1 MTISAKSSSSRT
13 LKKAPI
19 LEAIFEMRW
28 ELPQIPNTQTRRD
41 PAYPL
46 LYGRMYDRFKKEYT
60 VTEDLPSVQVHPD
73 ASPYVVRHRMR
84 KSANEW
90 PIAQIGP
97 GIITVN
103 EGKDY
108 SWDSFRHEIVR
119 IFEAFTDFYPASTF
133 ELNIL
138 KTELRFIN
146 GVEVEP
152 GENPLKFFE
161 EKLHT
166 RVEFPSDLL
175 TKNKMNSKPEG
186 LTLNAGFQIE
196 EPVGSAMIGIGSGST
211 EDKPAVIQQM
221 LFHSVGENAPQDLGS
236 LDPWLDSMHAIAKN
250 WFETLFEGELLKK
263 FS

>member
-1 MTISAKSSSSRT
+1 MARSTV

-28 ELPQIPNTQTRRD
+28 EMPQIPNTQTRRD

-60 VTEDLPSVQVHPD
+60 LAEDLPSVQVHSD
-73 ASPYVVRHRMR
+73 ASPFVVRHRIR

-90 PIAQIGP
+90 PVAQIGP
-97 GIITVN
+97 GILTVN
-103 EGKDY
+103 EAKGY
-108 SWDSFRHEIVR
+108 SWDRFRHEIVR

-133 ELNIL
+133 PLNIL

-146 GVEVEP
+146 AVEVEA

-166 RVEFPSDLL
+166 RLELDPNLY
-175 TKNKMNSKPEG
+175 TKNKIKPYPEG
-186 LTLNAGFQIE
+186 LTLSAGFQIE
-196 EPVGSAMIGIGSGST
+196 EPVGNAMLGLGSGSS

-221 LFHSVGENAPQDLGS
+221 FFQSLGENAPQDLGA
-236 LDPWLDSMHAIAKN
+236 LDPWLDSMHTIAKN
-250 WFETLFEGELLKK
+250 WFETLFHGKLLQK
-263 FS
+263 FT